1 MRVRDRVNPLLPV
14 DPRETRLDAQSAL
27 LIENIRSTLK
37 KDEMFRRILGTRP
50 KPSVLLAELLEDT
63 GNRYIDFSELVTA
76 ASAGDPRKSK
86 SKQRACALRR
96 SSGTRKEMP
105 SPSVIPRRTDPSA
118 SSFSARRSLA
128 MENGR

>member
-37 KDEMFRRILGTRP
+37 IQDEMFRRILGTRP

-63 GNRYIDFSELVTA
+63 GIRYIDFSELVTA
-76 ASAGDPRKSK
+76 ASGDPRKSK
-86 SKQRACALRR
+86 SKQRACALKSKRP
-96 SSGTRKEMP
+96 SYKLKSKE
-105 SPSVIPRRTDPSA
+105 
-118 SSFSARRSLA
+118 
-128 MENGR
+128 